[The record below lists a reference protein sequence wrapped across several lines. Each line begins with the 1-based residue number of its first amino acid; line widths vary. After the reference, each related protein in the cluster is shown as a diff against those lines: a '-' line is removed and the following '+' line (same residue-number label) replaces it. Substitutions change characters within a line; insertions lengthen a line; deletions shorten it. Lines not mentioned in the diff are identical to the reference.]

1 VALSP
6 RDVRIAVLSEHRDN
20 LKEFEKSVDA
30 GLVKGH
36 RAFVPPSKVPCE
48 LIADLMNRYRANGWL
63 VREVNDMRDGNYYH
77 FTEK

>member
-6 RDVRIAVLSEHRDN
+6 RDVRNAVANAHRDD

-30 GLVKGH
+30 GLIKGH
-36 RAFVPPSKVPCE
+36 RAFAPSSKVPRE
-48 LIADLMNRYRANGWL
+48 LLTELMIRYRNNGWI
-63 VREVNDMRDGNYYH
+63 VREVNDQRDGNYYH